1 MHSKNKEIK
10 EVLQLKENKILVFNN
25 KNNLQMGLKVVKLP
39 EIQDSTKSINNID
52 IEGRDG
58 GLTEFNKYIKDTKQ
72 VECDFRGSN
81 PDKIIRWL
89 RGKGPVIFGNRP
101 DRFYDAEI
109 NNSVPLSQV
118 IENKLYNFIV
128 QFDCQPFG
136 YLLDG
141 QEIITLTN
149 GTTLLHSK
157 ADYKSLPLITIYG
170 TGSCTFNINGRTFT
184 ITEIGTSIT
193 IDSDIEGCYNGKDNM
208 INGKYPYLDIG
219 ENVISW
225 TGTGVTKVDVMPR
238 WRCI

>member
-1 MHSKNKEIK
+1 M
-10 EVLQLKENKILVFNN
+10 KENKILVFNN
-25 KNNLQMGLKVVKLP
+25 KNNLSMGLKVVSLP
-39 EIQDSTKSINNID
+39 SIQDSTKSTNNLD

-58 GLTEFNKYIKDTKQ
+58 TLTEFNKYTSDIKQ
-72 VECDFRGSN
+72 VECDFRGSDT
-81 PDKIIRWL
+81 DKVIKWL
-89 RGKGPVIFGNRP
+89 RGKGKVIFGNRS

-109 NNSVPLSQV
+109 LNPVPLNQV

-141 QEIITLTN
+141 QEIRTITS
-149 GTTLLHSK
+149 GTILNHNK
-157 ADYKSLPLITIYG
+157 ADYISKPLITIYG
-170 TGSCTFNINGRTFT
+170 AGSCTFTINSRSFT

-193 IDSDIEGCYNGKDNM
+193 IDSSIESCYNGKDNM

-219 ENVISW
+219 ENTISW
-225 TGTGVTKVDVMPR
+225 TGTGVTKVEIKPN